1 MPSYNG
7 KCVLMY
13 DMNSPML
20 RCCTS
25 PPRTSRS
32 FLHPEDSLPFGPSW
46 WNNTARR
53 AKRAHPCES
62 AIANISSVDLNQA
75 VNKWL
80 NIYWKNI
87 VKDYSLTFHSEVPF
101 PVCKHGGRK
110 CAAKSCI
117 FGDISCINIST
128 FKPRLVYKPLKNLS
142 LEHGTSIY
150 LHEAATRPG
159 SASVA
164 AGARCVENVTFQGRQ
179 APEKNARGYNEL
191 VFLHNNQG

>member
-1 MPSYNG
+1 MTWTAQCCDAAPVLQEHLVHFSIQRIAFPSVHRG
-7 KCVLMY
+7 E
-13 DMNSPML
+13 
-20 RCCTS
+20 T
-25 PPRTSRS
+25 T
-32 FLHPEDSLPFGPSW
+32 
-46 WNNTARR
+46 R

-142 LEHGTSIY
+142 LEHGTSISPRSR
-150 LHEAATRPG
+150 HTSRKCVGGCGCAMRGKCDFSRAA
-159 SASVA
+159 SSW
-164 AGARCVENVTFQGRQ
+164 
-179 APEKNARGYNEL
+179 KNARGYNEL

>member
-1 MPSYNG
+1 M
-7 KCVLMY
+7 
-13 DMNSPML
+13 
-20 RCCTS
+20 
-25 PPRTSRS
+25 
-32 FLHPEDSLPFGPSW
+32 
-46 WNNTARR
+46 
-53 AKRAHPCES
+53 
-62 AIANISSVDLNQA
+62 
-75 VNKWL
+75 NKWL

-128 FKPRLVYKPLKNLS
+128 FKPRLVCKPLKNLS